1 MRADSIYNRML
12 AQEKAIEE
20 AKAEGRP
27 APAFPNIMGELPV
40 PQNKTKPTELKPS
53 AAAGMKKRL
62 EGLEEMERQVEER
75 AIAAEILAA
84 EQVARNLGEVY
95 KEQDEERKLRK
106 SQGRETMGDRVFGF
120 FRAPRPPPKGD
131 W

>member
-27 APAFPNIMGELPV
+27 VPQFPDIMGQIPV
-40 PQNKTKPTELKPS
+40 PQNKTKPTELTPS

-62 EGLEEMERQVEER
+62 EGLDEVERQVEER
-75 AIAAEILAA
+75 AIQAEILAA
-84 EQVARNLGEVY
+84 EQVARDLGEVY
-95 KEQDEERKLRK
+95 KEQDLERKERK
-106 SQGRETMGDRVFGF
+106 EQGRETIRDKAYGF
-120 FRAPRPPPKGD
+120 LRAPPKGSS
-131 W
+131 